1 MKRFTCAVFA
11 LTSVLAGIQPL
22 PAQVQGQWTG
32 TGAMQSTRE
41 LDAQVRLISGRVLAM
56 GGVDNSNTILSS
68 AEVYNPGP
76 GTWTLTGSMSAARNL
91 FPAVVLTSG
100 KVLVAGGLGTGGAV
114 LAGAELYNPTTGI
127 WSSAGELSVA
137 RFGHTATLLQNGK
150 VLVAGGC
157 TTNNCNADTAVSE
170 LYDPTSNSW
179 SKTGSLNTARYY
191 HAAVRLNSGKV
202 LVIAGSTGG
211 ATNSCEL
218 YDPSEGTWSNAA
230 STTTARFYHAA
241 TLLADGKVL
250 VTGGAISRY
259 PLNSAELYN
268 PSTNAWAL
276 TGSMTTGRYAHTAT
290 LLTDNTVLVA
300 GGEGQSISC
309 GKACT
314 SYIPTAKADIY
325 NEAAGKFTATSSLS
339 RARAYHS
346 ATLLG
351 TGRVLVD
358 GGVGYNALLL
368 YSLGLRRVLYRADLD
383 VFCFHPDLRRFL
395 DRTHQP
401 FPDGHRDQRQQSLG
415 HLQQHNHQW
424 RLLPEQH
431 LPRHAELRPELHDHG
446 RLQTDR
452 GGNPHRK
459 RDPQGQLPGQP
470 HANHRA
476 DRHRRSQR
484 PDPVS

>member
-100 KVLVAGGLGTGGAV
+100 TVLVAGGLGTGGAV

-179 SKTGSLNTARYY
+179 SK
-191 HAAVRLNSGKV
+191 
-202 LVIAGSTGG
+202 
-211 ATNSCEL
+211 
-218 YDPSEGTWSNAA
+218 
-230 STTTARFYHAA
+230 
-241 TLLADGKVL
+241 DGQ
-250 VTGGAISRY
+250 
-259 PLNSAELYN
+259 PQ
-268 PSTNAWAL
+268 
-276 TGSMTTGRYAHTAT
+276 H
-290 LLTDNTVLVA
+290 
-300 GGEGQSISC
+300 
-309 GKACT
+309 
-314 SYIPTAKADIY
+314 
-325 NEAAGKFTATSSLS
+325 SSLLPRR
-339 RARAYHS
+339 RAAEQRE
-346 ATLLG
+346 
-351 TGRVLVD
+351 
-358 GGVGYNALLL
+358 GVGH
-368 YSLGLRRVLYRADLD
+368 S
-383 VFCFHPDLRRFL
+383 RF
-395 DRTHQP
+395 
-401 FPDGHRDQRQQSLG
+401 
-415 HLQQHNHQW
+415 
-424 RLLPEQH
+424 
-431 LPRHAELRPELHDHG
+431 
-446 RLQTDR
+446 
-452 GGNPHRK
+452 
-459 RDPQGQLPGQP
+459 
-470 HANHRA
+470 
-476 DRHRRSQR
+476 HRRCHQFLRALRSFR
-484 PDPVS
+484 GHVE

>member
-100 KVLVAGGLGTGGAV
+100 KVLVAGG
-114 LAGAELYNPTTGI
+114 
-127 WSSAGELSVA
+127 
-137 RFGHTATLLQNGK
+137 
-150 VLVAGGC
+150 
-157 TTNNCNADTAVSE
+157 
-170 LYDPTSNSW
+170 
-179 SKTGSLNTARYY
+179 
-191 HAAVRLNSGKV
+191 
-202 LVIAGSTGG
+202 
-211 ATNSCEL
+211 
-218 YDPSEGTWSNAA
+218 
-230 STTTARFYHAA
+230 
-241 TLLADGKVL
+241 
-250 VTGGAISRY
+250 
-259 PLNSAELYN
+259 
-268 PSTNAWAL
+268 
-276 TGSMTTGRYAHTAT
+276 
-290 LLTDNTVLVA
+290 
-300 GGEGQSISC
+300 EGQSISC

-358 GGVGYNALLL
+358 GGVGYNA
-368 YSLGLRRVLYRADLD
+368 YCCIVLGSAESYTALTLTFSASTLTFG
-383 VFCFHPDLRRFL
+383 VF
-395 DRTHQP
+395 
-401 FPDGHRDQRQQSLG
+401 
-415 HLQQHNHQW
+415 
-424 RLLPEQH
+424 
-431 LPRHAELRPELHDHG
+431 
-446 RLQTDR
+446 
-452 GGNPHRK
+452 
-459 RDPQGQLPGQP
+459 
-470 HANHRA
+470 
-476 DRHRRSQR
+476 
-484 PDPVS
+484 